1 MGVHVWGSHLLIMGT
16 GTSEMR
22 GSGRCVSRQVG
33 TPFSHDHS
41 MARLMNT
48 HACRDIQKG
57 QADRQTEGGMS
68 PHTDRWMRWNDS
80 VLTSRKRTALSRRY
94 LGSYRRCGDVR
105 GAVLV
110 MVVVVRVSASPPVV
124 LLVLLFLALGAT
136 FHGVCVGVRVA
147 VRVAQ
152 RRGGGGQL
160 LQGGVRGFHPNCCL
174 AQQVD
179 GMRQSGQ
186 NELETLLRDRRP
198 IEKACQ
204 TKR

>member
-1 MGVHVWGSHLLIMGT
+1 MGV
-16 GTSEMR
+16 
-22 GSGRCVSRQVG
+22 
-33 TPFSHDHS
+33 
-41 MARLMNT
+41 
-48 HACRDIQKG
+48 
-57 QADRQTEGGMS
+57 
-68 PHTDRWMRWNDS
+68 
-80 VLTSRKRTALSRRY
+80 SRRY
-94 LGSYRRCGDVR
+94 LGSDRRCGDVR

-152 RRGGGGQL
+152 RWGGGGQL

-179 GMRQSGQ
+179 GVRQSGQ
-186 NELETLLRDRRP
+186 NELETLLRDNNAGDPFKKPVKLKDKTAQHQKETWQRF
-198 IEKACQ
+198 
-204 TKR
+204 